1 MTYRSRSGGE
11 HHDSSAIVAREL
23 WHETCSGGGAMN
35 ASPLASSSLRSSL
48 LVLLSLATSVVVTAC
63 ASSSGNGSPGTA
75 PVISDFTLTPAAL
88 SVGKTTEVNGT
99 MKIDDPD
106 GDLASASG
114 SLRSPDGS
122 EAQIQPV
129 NLSGSAMSVEIQFKI
144 PALPT
149 PTAGDYVVT
158 VEATDHAG
166 NTSNKA
172 TFTLTAK

>member
-1 MTYRSRSGGE
+1 
-11 HHDSSAIVAREL
+11 
-23 WHETCSGGGAMN
+23 
-35 ASPLASSSLRSSL
+35 
-48 LVLLSLATSVVVTAC
+48 
-63 ASSSGNGSPGTA
+63 
-75 PVISDFTLTPAAL
+75 
-88 SVGKTTEVNGT
+88 

-114 SLRSPDGS
+114 TLRSPDGS

-129 NLSGSAMSVEIQFKI
+129 NLSGSAMSVQIQFKI

-158 VEATDHAG
+158 VQATDHAG

-172 TFTLTAK
+172 AFTLTAK

>member
-1 MTYRSRSGGE
+1 
-11 HHDSSAIVAREL
+11 
-23 WHETCSGGGAMN
+23 MN
-35 ASPLASSSLRSSL
+35 TSSLAPSLGSSRFFPAL
-48 LVLLSLATSVVVTAC
+48 LALLALATSVVVTAC
-63 ASSSGNGSPGTA
+63 ASSSGSGSTGTA

-88 SVGKTTEVNGT
+88 SVGKTTEVDGT

-114 SLRSPDGS
+114 SLHSPDGS

-129 NLSGSAMSVEIQFKI
+129 NLTGSATSVEIQFKI

-158 VEATDHAG
+158 VQATDHAG